1 MMTCEKSR
9 KKIEGGVVLLHQFS
23 TADCRLAKTFHM
35 RRQNRVVAQMPG
47 YTGVLTTDFK

>member
-1 MMTCEKSR
+1 MVDCEKNR
-9 KKIEGGVVLLHQFS
+9 KIEGGEKMFLRQFP

-35 RRQNRVVAQMPG
+35 RGQNRVVAQMPR